1 MLRLT
6 PLFLLQGFCIY
17 HAYTNKVN
25 WRWYLLILFLPL
37 IGCIIY
43 LYVHFVNKQN
53 INTVSKGVK
62 SVINTSYEL
71 EQLEKQMDFT
81 DTIQNKTLVADK
93 YVELERYNEAVDL
106 YESCLE
112 GFNHSDPKIIKKL
125 VRTYYLNENYER
137 SAFYGN
143 KVKDDKYFLK
153 SEDAICYAWSLF
165 YIGQQ
170 QEAEGLFVKMDI
182 EFSNYVH
189 RMEYAKFLNESDRTT
204 EAISKLEEV
213 MAEFEHMESH
223 ERRNLMSTTKAIE
236 QVYKELKS
244 TPK

>member
-6 PLFLLQGFCIY
+6 PLLILQGFCIY
-17 HAYTNKVN
+17 HAYTNKAN

-37 IGCIIY
+37 IGCLIY

-71 EQLEKQMDFT
+71 EQLEKQMDFS

-93 YVELERYNEAVDL
+93 YVELERYTEAIDL

-125 VRTYYLNENYER
+125 VQTYYLNENYER

-143 KVKDDKYFLK
+143 KVKEDKYFLK
-153 SEDAICYAWSLF
+153 SENAICYAWSLF
-165 YIGQQ
+165 YLGQQ
-170 QEAEGLFVKMDI
+170 QQAEDLFAKMDI
-182 EFSNYVH
+182 EFTNYVH
-189 RMEYAKFLNESDRTT
+189 RMEYAKFLNESDRNA
-204 EAISKLEEV
+204 EALSKLEEV
-213 MAEFEHMESH
+213 MAEFEHMTPL
-223 ERRNLMSTTKAIE
+223 ERRNLRSTTRAIE
-236 QVYKELKS
+236 LVYKEFKNIA
-244 TPK
+244 K